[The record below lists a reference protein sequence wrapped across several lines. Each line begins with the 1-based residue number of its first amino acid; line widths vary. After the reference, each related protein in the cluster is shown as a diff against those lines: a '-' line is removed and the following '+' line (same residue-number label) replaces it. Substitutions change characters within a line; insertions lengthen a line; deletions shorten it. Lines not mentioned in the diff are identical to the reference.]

1 MSTHEKFDEQNGN
14 ESEFLYQRN
23 EAAAA
28 TALQRRKAE
37 ESLEKSA
44 EFSTE
49 EFQTLAPEA
58 TRRLLHELR
67 VHQIELE
74 MQNEQLRQSEVELN
88 AARERYF
95 NLYDLAPVSY
105 CVINQRGAIC
115 QANLTAASL
124 FGMPRSVLL
133 KQFFNRRIFRDD
145 QDVYYLH
152 QKRINANGDAQSFE
166 LRMVKDDG
174 TQFWASVAMTLARDV
189 EGQPE
194 LRVMLTDITERIQA
208 DAERALLQKA
218 LQEKN
223 AELEFAKVAAE
234 KANQVKTDFL
244 TSMSHELRTPLHAIL
259 GFGQLMGLG
268 TQALTV
274 EQRQNVDQILGA
286 GWHLLEL
293 INEVLDLAII
303 ESGKVEF
310 SMDSVSVPNLINE
323 CEQMVEPMAQQRGI
337 SIVLQD
343 VDVACYVRAD
353 RIRCKQVLINLLSN
367 AIKYNRPDG
376 TVTVDCVGLGAERI
390 RIRVED
396 TGAGLAS
403 DKLSQLFQP
412 FSRLGQEAGVEE
424 GAGIGLALCKRL
436 VEQMG
441 GAIGVDSTVGKGSV
455 FWIELNR
462 GEGTNIPPVAQL
474 VVPSK

>member
-1 MSTHEKFDEQNGN
+1 MKEHEKFDDQNGN
-14 ESEFLYQRN
+14 ESEFLFQRN
-23 EAAAA
+23 EAAKT
-28 TALQRRKAE
+28 TASQRRRAE
-37 ESLEKSA
+37 ESLEKAA

-49 EFQTLAPEA
+49 EFQILTPEA
-58 TRRLLHELR
+58 TRTLLHELR

-74 MQNEQLRQSEVELN
+74 MQNEELRQSEVALD

-105 CVINQRGAIC
+105 CVINQHGAIC

-124 FGMPRSVLL
+124 FGIPRSVLL
-133 KQFFNRRIFRDD
+133 KQFFTRRIFRDD
-145 QDVYYLH
+145 QDIYYVH
-152 QKRINANGDAQSFE
+152 HKRINASGEAQSFE
-166 LRMVKDDG
+166 IRMIKEDG
-174 TQFWASVAMTLARDV
+174 TQFWVSVAMTLARDV

-194 LRVMLTDITERIQA
+194 QRVMLSDITERKHA
-208 DAERALLQKA
+208 DAERALLQKT

-223 AELEFAKVAAE
+223 TELEHAKVAAE
-234 KANQVKTDFL
+234 KANQVKSDFL

-268 TQALTV
+268 TQALTT

-310 SMDSVSVPNLINE
+310 SLDSVSVPELILE
-323 CEQMVEPMAQQRGI
+323 CEKMVEPMAQQRGI
-337 SIVLQD
+337 SIVLPEND
-343 VDVACYVRAD
+343 MSCFVRAD
-353 RIRCKQVLINLLSN
+353 RIRCKQILINLLSN
-367 AIKYNRPDG
+367 AIKYNKPG
-376 TVTVDCVGLGAERI
+376 GKVTVDYTRLGAERI

-412 FSRLGQEAGVEE
+412 FSRLGQEVGVEE

-441 GAIGVDSTVGKGSV
+441 GAIGVDSTVGRGSV
-455 FWIELNR
+455 FWIELVR
-462 GEGTNIPPVAQL
+462 GEGNGSPQL
-474 VVPSK
+474 VQLGGS